1 MKLCFSHIGGD
12 AEVWKFG
19 EVPNNKTWIH
29 CAGNLSAGAGT
40 LEVQKSG
47 CLLRTLRSKM
57 QKDCGRR
64 FAPSDRLDMLV
75 LFLQCIR
82 QRWIL

>member
-29 CAGNLSAGAGT
+29 CAGNISWSRNSGSSKVWVPIKDIEKQNAKRLW
-40 LEVQKSG
+40 QKI
-47 CLLRTLRSKM
+47 CTFR
-57 QKDCGRR
+57 
-64 FAPSDRLDMLV
+64 
-75 LFLQCIR
+75 
-82 QRWIL
+82 